1 MDVKTQLIEQL
12 ATELAT
18 ILELYAEEP
27 DAWMPESLALI
38 DQAVTYLSQKGRPLP
53 EPVLMIQRRRL
64 DRAA

>member
-1 MDVKTQLIEQL
+1 MDVKTQLIEHL

-27 DAWMPESLALI
+27 DAWMPESLDLI
-38 DQAVTYLSQKGRPLP
+38 DEAVAYLTQQGRPLP
-53 EPVLMIQRRRL
+53 EPVQMIMRRRL